1 MKKIL
6 TILSLLCISLVACG
20 DKDEDTKPAENQDEN
35 QKDNPQNNDNPQN
48 AENPENQNT
57 EPNAANGKT
66 LLVYY
71 SYTGNVKSIANEFLK
86 TVDADVLEVLPAQEG
101 LKYEADNYAI
111 GSALIKAIR
120 DNPDKAESYPEIK
133 PYKIDLEQYSNI
145 VIATPLW
152 WRNMAAPMQTFLF
165 QEGNKLTNKNIMLI
179 VSSASSGISSVIDDA
194 KRLVNKKN
202 LTGEALWINN
212 SNRSEMSTLLTQWIE
227 NQKFASKMT
236 QKLIITVSGKSL
248 EADFA
253 DNSSAK
259 ALADALAKSSITYQA
274 DDYGNFEKVGD
285 LGQSFPKNDE
295 NITTEPG
302 DIILYQGNKLCIY
315 YAQNT
320 WSFTRIAK
328 IKGIS
333 KDELKEFLGEGEITV
348 TLSVEK

>member
-6 TILSLLCISLVACG
+6 SLIAVLSLAFSACG
-20 DKDEDTKPAENQDEN
+20 NNDDEDVTPVE
-35 QKDNPQNNDNPQN
+35 PQNIIQN
-48 AENPENQNT
+48 VEQQTNT
-57 EPNAANGKT
+57 EIPMDKLLITINGKT
-66 LLVYY
+66 L
-71 SYTGNVKSIANEFLK
+71 T
-86 TVDADVLEVLPAQEG
+86 
-101 LKYEADNYAI
+101 
-111 GSALIKAIR
+111 
-120 DNPDKAESYPEIK
+120 
-133 PYKIDLEQYSNI
+133 
-145 VIATPLW
+145 
-152 WRNMAAPMQTFLF
+152 
-165 QEGNKLTNKNIMLI
+165 
-179 VSSASSGISSVIDDA
+179 
-194 KRLVNKKN
+194 
-202 LTGEALWINN
+202 
-212 SNRSEMSTLLTQWIE
+212 
-227 NQKFASKMT
+227 
-236 QKLIITVSGKSL
+236 
-248 EADFA
+248 ADFA

-302 DIILYQGNKLCIY
+302 DIILYQGHNLCIY

>member
-6 TILSLLCISLVACG
+6 SLIAVLCLAFSACG
-20 DKDEDTKPAENQDEN
+20 NNDDEDVTLVEPQDII
-35 QKDNPQNNDNPQN
+35 QNVEQ
-48 AENPENQNT
+48 QTNT
-57 EPNAANGKT
+57 EIPMDKLLITINGKT
-66 LLVYY
+66 L
-71 SYTGNVKSIANEFLK
+71 A
-86 TVDADVLEVLPAQEG
+86 
-101 LKYEADNYAI
+101 
-111 GSALIKAIR
+111 
-120 DNPDKAESYPEIK
+120 
-133 PYKIDLEQYSNI
+133 
-145 VIATPLW
+145 
-152 WRNMAAPMQTFLF
+152 
-165 QEGNKLTNKNIMLI
+165 
-179 VSSASSGISSVIDDA
+179 
-194 KRLVNKKN
+194 
-202 LTGEALWINN
+202 
-212 SNRSEMSTLLTQWIE
+212 
-227 NQKFASKMT
+227 
-236 QKLIITVSGKSL
+236 
-248 EADFA
+248 ADFA

-302 DIILYQGNKLCIY
+302 DIILYQGHNLCIY

>member
-20 DKDEDTKPAENQDEN
+20 DKDDDTKPAENKE
-35 QKDNPQNNDNPQN
+35 
-48 AENPENQNT
+48 ENQN
-57 EPNAANGKT
+57 
-66 LLVYY
+66 
-71 SYTGNVKSIANEFLK
+71 
-86 TVDADVLEVLPAQEG
+86 
-101 LKYEADNYAI
+101 
-111 GSALIKAIR
+111 
-120 DNPDKAESYPEIK
+120 
-133 PYKIDLEQYSNI
+133 
-145 VIATPLW
+145 
-152 WRNMAAPMQTFLF
+152 
-165 QEGNKLTNKNIMLI
+165 
-179 VSSASSGISSVIDDA
+179 
-194 KRLVNKKN
+194 
-202 LTGEALWINN
+202 INN
-212 SNRSEMSTLLTQWIE
+212 SEKQDNIETEKQEMKT
-227 NQKFASKMT
+227 
-236 QKLIITVSGKSL
+236 LIITVSGKSL

-259 ALADALAKSSITYQA
+259 ALADVLAKSSITYQA

-302 DIILYQGNKLCIY
+302 DIILYQGHNLCIY

-328 IKGIS
+328 IKGVS

>member
-6 TILSLLCISLVACG
+6 SLLTVLCLAFSACG
-20 DKDEDTKPAENQDEN
+20 SNDDEDVTPVE
-35 QKDNPQNNDNPQN
+35 PQNIIQN
-48 AENPENQNT
+48 VEQQTNT
-57 EPNAANGKT
+57 EIPMDKLLITINGKT
-66 LLVYY
+66 L
-71 SYTGNVKSIANEFLK
+71 T
-86 TVDADVLEVLPAQEG
+86 
-101 LKYEADNYAI
+101 
-111 GSALIKAIR
+111 
-120 DNPDKAESYPEIK
+120 
-133 PYKIDLEQYSNI
+133 
-145 VIATPLW
+145 
-152 WRNMAAPMQTFLF
+152 
-165 QEGNKLTNKNIMLI
+165 
-179 VSSASSGISSVIDDA
+179 
-194 KRLVNKKN
+194 
-202 LTGEALWINN
+202 
-212 SNRSEMSTLLTQWIE
+212 
-227 NQKFASKMT
+227 
-236 QKLIITVSGKSL
+236 
-248 EADFA
+248 ADFA

-302 DIILYQGNKLCIY
+302 DIILYQGHNLCIY